1 MYCPNWIYQISV
13 ARVVSEYLSSE
24 MSIESF
30 AKKYHQGLSSVYE
43 AIPIESF
50 VEPAE
55 QIIIFLG
62 EIEAGDTAVELLENY
77 TYFKLYFE
85 ALNVP
90 RKMKPMFGNIE
101 DSVKIPL
108 EHTESS
114 LKSLRAYIF
123 GLRSGTVPTP
133 PDGWKLEA
141 DENAPNLSKL
151 ASQTVSILDAF

>member
-24 MSIESF
+24 MGIEAF
-30 AKKYHQGLSSVYE
+30 VKKYNQGLSSRYDP
-43 AIPIESF
+43 IPVESF
-50 VEPAE
+50 NDPAE

-62 EIEAGDTAVELLENY
+62 EIEAGDSAVELLNNY

-85 ALNVP
+85 TLNVP
-90 RKMKPMFGNIE
+90 RKLKSMFGNIE
-101 DSVKIPL
+101 DSVKVPL
-108 EHTESS
+108 ETSDS
-114 LKSLRAYIF
+114 ALKSFRAYIF

-133 PDGWKLEA
+133 SEGWRLED
-141 DENAPNLSKL
+141 DEHVPNLSKL

>member
-24 MSIESF
+24 MGIEAF
-30 AKKYHQGLSSVYE
+30 VKKYNQGLSSRYDP
-43 AIPIESF
+43 IPVESF
-50 VEPAE
+50 NDPAE

-62 EIEAGDTAVELLENY
+62 EIEAGDSAVELLNNY

-85 ALNVP
+85 TLNVP
-90 RKMKPMFGNIE
+90 RKLKSMFGSIE
-101 DSVKIPL
+101 DSVKVPL
-108 EHTESS
+108 ETSDS
-114 LKSLRAYIF
+114 ALKSFRAYIF

-133 PDGWKLEA
+133 SEGWRLED
-141 DENAPNLSKL
+141 DEHVPNLSKL

>member
-24 MSIESF
+24 MGIEAF
-30 AKKYHQGLSSVYE
+30 VKKYNQGLSSRYDP
-43 AIPIESF
+43 IPVESF
-50 VEPAE
+50 NDPAE

-62 EIEAGDTAVELLENY
+62 EIEAGDSAVELLNNY

-85 ALNVP
+85 TLNVP
-90 RKMKPMFGNIE
+90 RKLKSMFGNIE
-101 DSVKIPL
+101 DSVKVPL
-108 EHTESS
+108 ETSDS
-114 LKSLRAYIF
+114 ALKSFRAYIF

-133 PDGWKLEA
+133 SEGWRLED
-141 DENAPNLSKL
+141 DENVPNLSKL

>member
-24 MSIESF
+24 MGIEAF
-30 AKKYHQGLSSVYE
+30 VKKYNQGLSSRYDP
-43 AIPIESF
+43 IPVESF
-50 VEPAE
+50 NDPAE

-62 EIEAGDTAVELLENY
+62 EIEAGDSAVELLNNY

-85 ALNVP
+85 TLNVP
-90 RKMKPMFGNIE
+90 RKLKPMFGSIE
-101 DSVKIPL
+101 DSVKVPL
-108 EHTESS
+108 ETSDS
-114 LKSLRAYIF
+114 ALKSFRAYIF

-133 PDGWKLEA
+133 SEGWRLED
-141 DENAPNLSKL
+141 DENVPNLSKL

>member
-24 MSIESF
+24 MGIEAF
-30 AKKYHQGLSSVYE
+30 VKKYNQGLSSRYDP
-43 AIPIESF
+43 IPVESF
-50 VEPAE
+50 NDPAE

-62 EIEAGDTAVELLENY
+62 EIEAGDSAVELLNNY

-85 ALNVP
+85 TLNVP
-90 RKMKPMFGNIE
+90 RKLKSMFGSIE
-101 DSVKIPL
+101 DSVKVPL
-108 EHTESS
+108 ETSDS
-114 LKSLRAYIF
+114 ALKSFRAYIF

-133 PDGWKLEA
+133 SEGWRLED
-141 DENAPNLSKL
+141 DENVPNLSKL

>member
-24 MSIESF
+24 MGIEAF
-30 AKKYHQGLSSVYE
+30 VKKYNQGLSSRYDP
-43 AIPIESF
+43 IPVESF
-50 VEPAE
+50 SDPAE

-62 EIEAGDTAVELLENY
+62 EIEAGDSAVELLNNY

-85 ALNVP
+85 TLNVP
-90 RKMKPMFGNIE
+90 RKLKSMFGSIE
-101 DSVKIPL
+101 DSVKVPL
-108 EHTESS
+108 ETSDS
-114 LKSLRAYIF
+114 ALKSFRAYIF

-133 PDGWKLEA
+133 SEGWRLED
-141 DENAPNLSKL
+141 DENVPNLSKL

>member
-24 MSIESF
+24 MGIEAF
-30 AKKYHQGLSSVYE
+30 VKKYNQGLSRRYDP
-43 AIPIESF
+43 IPVESF
-50 VEPAE
+50 NDPAE

-62 EIEAGDTAVELLENY
+62 EIEAGDSAVELLNNY

-85 ALNVP
+85 TLNVP
-90 RKMKPMFGNIE
+90 RKLKSMFGNIE
-101 DSVKIPL
+101 DSVKVPL
-108 EHTESS
+108 ETSDS
-114 LKSLRAYIF
+114 ALKSFRAYIF

-133 PDGWKLEA
+133 SEGWRLED
-141 DENAPNLSKL
+141 DENVPNLSKL